1 MNWKV
6 FPPIAFSGRDYVEL
20 VLIKCCC
27 YCSVTQLYPPLCDPR
42 DCSKPGFPVLH
53 HQVCSNSCPLSRWCH
68 PAISSSVAPFA
79 SCSQSF
85 PASESFP
92 TSWLFTSGGQ
102 SIGASASAAVLP
114 VSSQDW
120 FSLGMTWSPCC
131 PRDSQESS
139 PTPPFKSI
147 NSSLLS
153 FLHSPTPTSIHDHW
167 KNHSLD

>member
-27 YCSVTQLYPPLCDPR
+27 YCSVTQLYPPLCNPR

-53 HQVCSNSCPLSRWCH
+53 HRVCSNSCPLSRWCH

-92 TSWLFTSGGQ
+92 MSWVLTSWLSLF
-102 SIGASASAAVLP
+102 IPSAAISPLFSGSILGTYQP
-114 VSSQDW
+114 GGSS
-120 FSLGMTWSPCC
+120 FSVISFCL
-131 PRDSQESS
+131 
-139 PTPPFKSI
+139 FI
-147 NSSLLS
+147 LLMGFS
-153 FLHSPTPTSIHDHW
+153 R
-167 KNHSLD
+167 